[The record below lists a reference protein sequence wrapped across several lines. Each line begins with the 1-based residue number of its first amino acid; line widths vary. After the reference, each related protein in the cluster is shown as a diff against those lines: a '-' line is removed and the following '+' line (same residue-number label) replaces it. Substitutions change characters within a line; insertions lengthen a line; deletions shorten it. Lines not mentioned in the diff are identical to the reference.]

1 MTFASWLLTFQDA
14 RQAARAAYDR
24 ANELAA
30 ELAKVR
36 EDAAWQTD
44 GSLPDDDALVLM
56 QLSDGDVYPGYID
69 GAIWR
74 YADGMPVSSHEV
86 LAWRR
91 LPAPCPIQTQSIP
104 A

>member
-1 MTFASWLLTFQDA
+1 MTFTSWLLTFQDA

-36 EDAAWQTD
+36 EDTEWHTD
-44 GSLPDDDALVLM
+44 GSHPDADALVLM
-56 QLSDGDVYPGYID
+56 HLADDEVYPGYFD

-86 LAWRR
+86 LAWRQF
-91 LPAPCPIQTQSIP
+91 PAPRPIQIQSIP